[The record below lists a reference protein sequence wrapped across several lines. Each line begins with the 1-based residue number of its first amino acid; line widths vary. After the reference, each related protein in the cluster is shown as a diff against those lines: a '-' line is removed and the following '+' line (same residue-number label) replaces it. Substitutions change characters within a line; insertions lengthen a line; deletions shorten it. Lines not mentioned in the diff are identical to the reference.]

1 MNKAAKY
8 MCYKLVCGYMFS
20 LLLGNYL
27 VVELL
32 SFMVSMYVTV
42 EEMVTFSGFLLYQ
55 QCIEKFQL
63 LRLLVSTWF
72 CHCFPFEAL
81 CGCAVSLIVVL
92 IQISLVMLGIFSF
105 VYLTFVSSF
114 GKHLCTSLP

>member
-1 MNKAAKY
+1 MNKAATY
-8 MCYKLVCGYMFS
+8 VCYKMVCGYIFS
-20 LLLGNYL
+20 LLLGNY
-27 VVELL
+27 VVVALL

-42 EEMVTFSGFLLYQ
+42 EETVTFSGSLLYQ

-63 LRLLVSTWF
+63 LHLLVSTWY
-72 CHCFPFEAL
+72 CHCFPFEEL
-81 CGCAVSLIVVL
+81 SGCAVSLIVVL
-92 IQISLVMLGIFSF
+92 IPISLVTLGIFSF